1 MCFELFSREP
11 GPGNEENGRSSPD
24 AGRPARSSHKPG
36 NGGKGT
42 NFESQNI
49 HFSQVILLISLIS
62 SKGVINSFWLNQKTN
77 QLEQLKKLI
86 ESPFLKYQKK
96 FNVKF
101 EIEIFLYLFD
111 LQEYLPLHSMD
122 NFDALN
128 TEVSESPKYK
138 GSIFNLSMV
147 CETSTN
153 CLLFCDNMHSG
164 RFKKKGQFTKFVT
177 TFWNNCRKL
186 LDAPVCL
193 DEHHTDQVILYCCL
207 ARGQSRLKTGKLSL
221 HAQAVIELAKRY
233 LKVEVDVIQNEDES
247 CTIVIE
253 GADFSKE

>member
-1 MCFELFSREP
+1 M
-11 GPGNEENGRSSPD
+11 
-24 AGRPARSSHKPG
+24 
-36 NGGKGT
+36 
-42 NFESQNI
+42 
-49 HFSQVILLISLIS
+49 
-62 SKGVINSFWLNQKTN
+62 INLFWLNQKTN

-96 FNVKF
+96 FNDKF

-164 RFKKKGQFTKFVT
+164 RFKKKGQFT
-177 TFWNNCRKL
+177 
-186 LDAPVCL
+186 
-193 DEHHTDQVILYCCL
+193 
-207 ARGQSRLKTGKLSL
+207 
-221 HAQAVIELAKRY
+221 
-233 LKVEVDVIQNEDES
+233 
-247 CTIVIE
+247 
-253 GADFSKE
+253 